1 MTVKCNKC
9 KEEIN
14 KEDLEKNY
22 YICPLCGKLNR
33 MPAKNRLQMLTEK
46 FDVMFNDQEFTD
58 PIDFPS
64 YKEKY
69 ESAREKSGE
78 TEGVVCGRGTIGG
91 NDTCI
96 FIMEPNFMMGSMG
109 TVVGDRIT
117 ALFEYATKNRL
128 PVIGYTVSGGAR
140 MQEGALSLMQ
150 MAKVSAA
157 AKRHSDAGLLYVVCT
172 TDPTMGGATA
182 SFAMLGDIIISEPGA
197 MIGFAGK
204 RVVAPPIVGSVVHT
218 TYKSPASLCLL
229 AAAETLAICI
239 SDSAPSCILA
249 PPETVYPITGSLF
262 FVAYS
267 KSAVILSPTTVPIE
281 PIMKLGSIMNI
292 HVSFPPIV
300 PLPHTTP
307 SVSPLFSLADSYF
320 SLYDGKSIGSV
331 NS

>member
-1 MTVKCNKC
+1 MIVKCNKC

-109 TVVGDRIT
+109 TVVGDRS
-117 ALFEYATKNRL
+117 N
-128 PVIGYTVSGGAR
+128 
-140 MQEGALSLMQ
+140 
-150 MAKVSAA
+150 
-157 AKRHSDAGLLYVVCT
+157 AKRMIENKNNEIEKEEKRLRNCQVSVYGLAGGMQILKRFLILAVGVYLIYRNIIKVGGLL
-172 TDPTMGGATA
+172 
-182 SFAMLGDIIISEPGA
+182 
-197 MIGFAGK
+197 
-204 RVVAPPIVGSVVHT
+204 VAVQLAEV
-218 TYKSPASLCLL
+218 L
-229 AAAETLAICI
+229 AAPAETLAYLLNAKNEARPLVEKYEQLAETEEDRGKTDINDIEDICVEHLSYGRNGVKI
-239 SDSAPSCILA
+239 IKDVSFTFEKGRKYML
-249 PPETVYPITGSLF
+249 TGS
-262 FVAYS
+262 S
-267 KSAVILSPTTVPIE
+267 
-281 PIMKLGSIMNI
+281 GS
-292 HVSFPPIV
+292 
-300 PLPHTTP
+300 
-307 SVSPLFSLADSYF
+307 
-320 SLYDGKSIGSV
+320 GKSTFLRLIGKLQEGGQYRTVQGKVRRIRQYEKSV
-331 NS
+331 ELEDRTAIPIKDIVQISRL

>member
-117 ALFEYATKNRL
+117 ALLNMLQRTDFRL
-128 PVIGYTVSGGAR
+128 SDIQFQVV
-140 MQEGALSLMQ
+140 QECRRVHCHLCRWQRFQQQPRDIVTQDSYM
-150 MAKVSAA
+150 
-157 AKRHSDAGLLYVVCT
+157 LYVQQTLQWAVLQQ
-172 TDPTMGGATA
+172 A
-182 SFAMLGDIIISEPGA
+182 LQ
-197 MIGFAGK
+197 
-204 RVVAPPIVGSVVHT
+204 
-218 TYKSPASLCLL
+218 CL
-229 AAAETLAICI
+229 EI
-239 SDSAPSCILA
+239 
-249 PPETVYPITGSLF
+249 
-262 FVAYS
+262 
-267 KSAVILSPTTVPIE
+267 
-281 PIMKLGSIMNI
+281 
-292 HVSFPPIV
+292 
-300 PLPHTTP
+300 
-307 SVSPLFSLADSYF
+307 
-320 SLYDGKSIGSV
+320 
-331 NS
+331 

>member
-14 KEDLEKNY
+14 KEELEKNY

-91 NDTCI
+91 QDTCI

-128 PVIGYTVSGGAR
+128 PIIGYTVSGGAR

-157 AKRHSDAGLLYVVCT
+157 ARRHSDAGLLYVVCT

-182 SFAMLGDIIISEPGA
+182 SFAMLGDISISEPGA

-204 RVVAPPIVGSVVHT
+204 RVVEQVTGEVLPDNFQSAEFQLKNGFIDDIVPRQEQKA
-218 TYKSPASLCLL
+218 YL
-229 AAAETLAICI
+229 ANILAIHAETV
-239 SDSAPSCILA
+239 SA
-249 PPETVYPITGSLF
+249 
-262 FVAYS
+262 
-267 KSAVILSPTTVPIE
+267 
-281 PIMKLGSIMNI
+281 
-292 HVSFPPIV
+292 
-300 PLPHTTP
+300 
-307 SVSPLFSLADSYF
+307 
-320 SLYDGKSIGSV
+320 
-331 NS
+331 

>member
-91 NDTCI
+91 QDTCI

-128 PVIGYTVSGGAR
+128 PIIGYTVSGGAR

-172 TDPTMGGATA
+172 
-182 SFAMLGDIIISEPGA
+182 SNFS
-197 MIGFAGK
+197 
-204 RVVAPPIVGSVVHT
+204 
-218 TYKSPASLCLL
+218 
-229 AAAETLAICI
+229 AI
-239 SDSAPSCILA
+239 
-249 PPETVYPITGSLF
+249 
-262 FVAYS
+262 
-267 KSAVILSPTTVPIE
+267 K
-281 PIMKLGSIMNI
+281 
-292 HVSFPPIV
+292 
-300 PLPHTTP
+300 
-307 SVSPLFSLADSYF
+307 
-320 SLYDGKSIGSV
+320 
-331 NS
+331 

>member
-1 MTVKCNKC
+1 MIVKCNKC

-117 ALFEYATKNRL
+117 
-128 PVIGYTVSGGAR
+128 
-140 MQEGALSLMQ
+140 
-150 MAKVSAA
+150 
-157 AKRHSDAGLLYVVCT
+157 
-172 TDPTMGGATA
+172 
-182 SFAMLGDIIISEPGA
+182 SF
-197 MIGFAGK
+197 
-204 RVVAPPIVGSVVHT
+204 
-218 TYKSPASLCLL
+218 
-229 AAAETLAICI
+229 
-239 SDSAPSCILA
+239 
-249 PPETVYPITGSLF
+249 
-262 FVAYS
+262 
-267 KSAVILSPTTVPIE
+267 
-281 PIMKLGSIMNI
+281 
-292 HVSFPPIV
+292 
-300 PLPHTTP
+300 
-307 SVSPLFSLADSYF
+307 
-320 SLYDGKSIGSV
+320 
-331 NS
+331 

>member
-91 NDTCI
+91 HDTCI

-128 PVIGYTVSGGAR
+128 PVIGYIVTQDSY
-140 MQEGALSLMQ
+140 M
-150 MAKVSAA
+150 
-157 AKRHSDAGLLYVVCT
+157 LYVQQTLQWAVLQQ
-172 TDPTMGGATA
+172 A
-182 SFAMLGDIIISEPGA
+182 LQ
-197 MIGFAGK
+197 
-204 RVVAPPIVGSVVHT
+204 
-218 TYKSPASLCLL
+218 CL
-229 AAAETLAICI
+229 EI
-239 SDSAPSCILA
+239 
-249 PPETVYPITGSLF
+249 
-262 FVAYS
+262 
-267 KSAVILSPTTVPIE
+267 
-281 PIMKLGSIMNI
+281 
-292 HVSFPPIV
+292 
-300 PLPHTTP
+300 
-307 SVSPLFSLADSYF
+307 
-320 SLYDGKSIGSV
+320 
-331 NS
+331 

>member
-91 NDTCI
+91 NDT
-96 FIMEPNFMMGSMG
+96 
-109 TVVGDRIT
+109 
-117 ALFEYATKNRL
+117 
-128 PVIGYTVSGGAR
+128 VIGYTVSGGAR

-204 RVVAPPIVGSVVHT
+204 RVVEQVTGEVLPDNFQSAEFQLKNGFIDDIVPRQEQRA
-218 TYKSPASLCLL
+218 YL
-229 AAAETLAICI
+229 ANILAIHAETV
-239 SDSAPSCILA
+239 SA
-249 PPETVYPITGSLF
+249 
-262 FVAYS
+262 
-267 KSAVILSPTTVPIE
+267 
-281 PIMKLGSIMNI
+281 
-292 HVSFPPIV
+292 
-300 PLPHTTP
+300 
-307 SVSPLFSLADSYF
+307 
-320 SLYDGKSIGSV
+320 
-331 NS
+331 

>member
-140 MQEGALSLMQ
+140 CRRVHCHLCRWQRFQQQPRDIVTQDSYM
-150 MAKVSAA
+150 
-157 AKRHSDAGLLYVVCT
+157 LYVQQTLQWAVLQQ
-172 TDPTMGGATA
+172 A
-182 SFAMLGDIIISEPGA
+182 LQ
-197 MIGFAGK
+197 
-204 RVVAPPIVGSVVHT
+204 
-218 TYKSPASLCLL
+218 CL
-229 AAAETLAICI
+229 EI
-239 SDSAPSCILA
+239 
-249 PPETVYPITGSLF
+249 
-262 FVAYS
+262 
-267 KSAVILSPTTVPIE
+267 
-281 PIMKLGSIMNI
+281 
-292 HVSFPPIV
+292 
-300 PLPHTTP
+300 
-307 SVSPLFSLADSYF
+307 
-320 SLYDGKSIGSV
+320 
-331 NS
+331 

>member
-91 NDTCI
+91 QDTCI

-128 PVIGYTVSGGAR
+128 PIIGYTVSGGAR
-140 MQEGALSLMQ
+140 MQEGILSLMQ
-150 MAKVSAA
+150 MAKTSGAV
-157 AKRHSDAGLLYVVCT
+157 KRHSDAGNLYITVL
-172 TDPTMGGATA
+172 TDPTTGGVTA
-182 SFAMLGDIIISEPGA
+182 SFAMEGDIILAEPDCLVA
-197 MIGFAGK
+197 FAGP
-204 RVVAPPIVGSVVHT
+204 RVIEQTIRQKLPKDFQTSEFVLQKGFIDSVVSRNDL
-218 TYKSPASLCLL
+218 KSTLVKLL
-229 AAAETLAICI
+229 KLH
-239 SDSAPSCILA
+239 
-249 PPETVYPITGSLF
+249 G
-262 FVAYS
+262 YS
-267 KSAVILSPTTVPIE
+267 GEEA
-281 PIMKLGSIMNI
+281 
-292 HVSFPPIV
+292 
-300 PLPHTTP
+300 
-307 SVSPLFSLADSYF
+307 
-320 SLYDGKSIGSV
+320 
-331 NS
+331 

>member
-1 MTVKCNKC
+1 
-9 KEEIN
+9 
-14 KEDLEKNY
+14 
-22 YICPLCGKLNR
+22 

-157 AKRHSDAGLLYVVCT
+157 AKRHSDAGLLYVFPGEYAIIRIDSV
-172 TDPTMGGATA
+172 
-182 SFAMLGDIIISEPGA
+182 FLLQQEIISRRIKDPRL
-197 MIGFAGK
+197 IFSRWK
-204 RVVAPPIVGSVVHT
+204 IQR
-218 TYKSPASLCLL
+218 KS
-229 AAAETLAICI
+229 
-239 SDSAPSCILA
+239 
-249 PPETVYPITGSLF
+249 
-262 FVAYS
+262 
-267 KSAVILSPTTVPIE
+267 
-281 PIMKLGSIMNI
+281 
-292 HVSFPPIV
+292 
-300 PLPHTTP
+300 
-307 SVSPLFSLADSYF
+307 
-320 SLYDGKSIGSV
+320 
-331 NS
+331 

>member
-33 MPAKNRLQMLTEK
+33 MPAKNRLQMLIEK

-157 AKRHSDAGLLYVVCT
+157 AKRHSDAG
-172 TDPTMGGATA
+172 
-182 SFAMLGDIIISEPGA
+182 DIIISEPGA

-204 RVVAPPIVGSVVHT
+204 RVVEQVTGEVLPDNFQSAEFQLKNGFIDDIVPRQEQRA
-218 TYKSPASLCLL
+218 YL
-229 AAAETLAICI
+229 ANILAIHAETV
-239 SDSAPSCILA
+239 SA
-249 PPETVYPITGSLF
+249 
-262 FVAYS
+262 
-267 KSAVILSPTTVPIE
+267 
-281 PIMKLGSIMNI
+281 
-292 HVSFPPIV
+292 
-300 PLPHTTP
+300 
-307 SVSPLFSLADSYF
+307 
-320 SLYDGKSIGSV
+320 
-331 NS
+331 

>member
-1 MTVKCNKC
+1 MIVKCNKC

-91 NDTCI
+91 QDTCI

-128 PVIGYTVSGGAR
+128 PVIGYT
-140 MQEGALSLMQ
+140 
-150 MAKVSAA
+150 VSAA

-204 RVVAPPIVGSVVHT
+204 RVVEQVTGEVLPDNFQSAEFQLKNGFIDDIVPRQEQRA
-218 TYKSPASLCLL
+218 YL
-229 AAAETLAICI
+229 ANILAIHAETV
-239 SDSAPSCILA
+239 SA
-249 PPETVYPITGSLF
+249 
-262 FVAYS
+262 
-267 KSAVILSPTTVPIE
+267 
-281 PIMKLGSIMNI
+281 
-292 HVSFPPIV
+292 
-300 PLPHTTP
+300 
-307 SVSPLFSLADSYF
+307 
-320 SLYDGKSIGSV
+320 
-331 NS
+331 

>member
-46 FDVMFNDQEFTD
+46 FDVMFNGQEFTD

-117 ALFEYATKNRL
+117 TLFEYATKNRL

-150 MAKVSAA
+150 MAKTTAA
-157 AKRHSDAGLLYVVCT
+157 IEKFKDAGGLFISYLTNPT
-172 TDPTMGGATA
+172 TGGVSA
-182 SFAMLGDIIISEPGA
+182 SFASLGDIIIAEPGA
-197 MIGFAGK
+197 LICFAGP
-204 RVVAPPIVGSVVHT
+204 RVIEQTIGQKLPEGFQHSEFLLEHGMIDMIVDR
-218 TYKSPASLCLL
+218 KDMKQ
-229 AAAETLAICI
+229 TL
-239 SDSAPSCILA
+239 SKILKMH
-249 PPETVYPITGSLF
+249 VNTGGE
-262 FVAYS
+262 A
-267 KSAVILSPTTVPIE
+267 
-281 PIMKLGSIMNI
+281 
-292 HVSFPPIV
+292 
-300 PLPHTTP
+300 
-307 SVSPLFSLADSYF
+307 
-320 SLYDGKSIGSV
+320 
-331 NS
+331 

>member
-182 SFAMLGDIIISEPGA
+182 SFAMLGDIILAEPGA
-197 MIGFAGK
+197 LIGFAGP
-204 RVVAPPIVGSVVHT
+204 RVIEQTIGEKLPDGFQRSEFQLEHGFVDQVVPR
-218 TYKSPASLCLL
+218 SQLRD
-229 AAAETLAICI
+229 TLIQVLQLHA
-239 SDSAPSCILA
+239 
-249 PPETVYPITGSLF
+249 G
-262 FVAYS
+262 
-267 KSAVILSPTTVPIE
+267 
-281 PIMKLGSIMNI
+281 
-292 HVSFPPIV
+292 
-300 PLPHTTP
+300 
-307 SVSPLFSLADSYF
+307 
-320 SLYDGKSIGSV
+320 GKHE
-331 NS
+331 

>member
-91 NDTCI
+91 QDTCI

-117 ALFEYATKNRL
+117 ALLNMLQRTDFNYRIYSFRWCKNAGGRTVTYAD
-128 PVIGYTVSGGAR
+128 G
-140 MQEGALSLMQ
+140 Q
-150 MAKVSAA
+150 
-157 AKRHSDAGLLYVVCT
+157 
-172 TDPTMGGATA
+172 
-182 SFAMLGDIIISEPGA
+182 
-197 MIGFAGK
+197 GF
-204 RVVAPPIVGSVVHT
+204 GSSQKT
-218 TYKSPASLCLL
+218 Q
-229 AAAETLAICI
+229 
-239 SDSAPSCILA
+239 
-249 PPETVYPITGSLF
+249 
-262 FVAYS
+262 
-267 KSAVILSPTTVPIE
+267 
-281 PIMKLGSIMNI
+281 
-292 HVSFPPIV
+292 
-300 PLPHTTP
+300 
-307 SVSPLFSLADSYF
+307 
-320 SLYDGKSIGSV
+320 
-331 NS
+331 